1 MKTLLL
7 ICIWLVSA
15 SVIRMEAVRPVF
27 GVNVSI
33 GANSQ
38 ITSFVCYLYNG
49 RVLTQKKIVDKET
62 FVKIVSGVW
71 PSVYNPKRID
81 YFEQNEIDCSMIT
94 DSITEKKIVGCL
106 PMDSLW
112 KIRFSTYPFQ
122 HKSELGW
129 SNKYYKPSPN
139 QEKYLSERYGISH
152 IDGDYFLDTNFWQLL
167 KDVID
172 VDWIK
177 NYKSIH

>member
-1 MKTLLL
+1 MNKLILL
-7 ICIWLVSA
+7 CIWLVTSSIVKSEMA
-15 SVIRMEAVRPVF
+15 RPVF

-38 ITSFVCYLYNG
+38 ITSFVCFLYNG
-49 RVLTQKKIVDKET
+49 RVLTQKKIMDKET
-62 FVKIVSGVW
+62 FVKIVSGIW
-71 PSVYNPKRID
+71 PSIYNPKRID
-81 YFEQNEIDCSMIT
+81 FFKEHDIDCAMVT
-94 DSITEKKIVGCL
+94 DSITEKKVVGCL

-112 KIRFSTYPFQ
+112 KIRFATYPFQ
-122 HKSELGW
+122 NGSEMGW

-139 QEKYLSERYGISH
+139 QEKYLCERYAISH
-152 IDGDYFLDTNFWQLL
+152 IDGDYFLDTNFWKLM

-172 VDWIK
+172 VSWIE